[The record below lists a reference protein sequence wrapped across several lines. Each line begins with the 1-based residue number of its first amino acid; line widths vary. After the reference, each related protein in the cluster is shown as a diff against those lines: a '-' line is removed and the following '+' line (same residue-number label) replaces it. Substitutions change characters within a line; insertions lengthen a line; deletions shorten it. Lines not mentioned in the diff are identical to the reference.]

1 MKKLRV
7 KTGNEKGAA
16 IVLVALSMVA
26 LLSAVALAVDVG
38 MLVTARTEAQRVS
51 DLAALAGAGIL
62 AVQPDAEALARSEA
76 IEFALLNTVQG
87 EAAVVL
93 PEDVDVNLDLSTVTV
108 RTIRTQ
114 TRGTPVGTFFARVFG
129 VNSVNITAT
138 ATAIAEPAG
147 LGVETNCLLPIML
160 PDRWAEIVGVGP
172 WEDTDFAGVDDSFDP
187 VIQYP
192 KPGEI
197 DSDDK
202 WDTYI
207 PPVEA
212 EEGIYATG
220 YDENAIGDVIE
231 IHKAGG
237 GGGGLNQSWYYPWTP
252 MDDEDQLLDG
262 GPGAATY
269 LDRFTNCMA
278 ASYGYGDLVLTEPG
292 AMVGPTNTGFDEIYA
307 LDPAVAWLK
316 DPPFPYDE
324 LDGCVWRP
332 AVPAD
337 PPEPAKDAGC
347 TVDSERIRRVP
358 MFDPREAPESGRKA
372 VPLTN
377 FGSVF
382 IEKPEPGNTF
392 TAIWLGT
399 LVSGVNPEPDPIE
412 GLEKYIHLIK

>member
-1 MKKLRV
+1 MAL
-7 KTGNEKGAA
+7 
-16 IVLVALSMVA
+16 IALSMVA

-51 DLAALAGAGIL
+51 DLSALAGAGIL
-62 AVQPDAEALARSEA
+62 AVQPDAEALARITA

-93 PEDVDVNLDLSTVTV
+93 PEDVDVNLDSSTVTV

-129 VNSVNITAT
+129 VNSVDITAT

-147 LGVETNCLLPIML
+147 SGVSTNCLLPIML
-160 PDRWAEIVGVGP
+160 PDRWAEIEGTGP
-172 WEDTDFAGVDDSFDP
+172 WAVDGSHFAGVDDSFDP
-187 VIQYP
+187 RIDEP
-192 KPGEI
+192 KPGEY
-197 DSDDK
+197 DSDGA

-207 PPVEA
+207 PPGPGVL
-212 EEGIYATG
+212 YPTG
-220 YDENAIGDVIE
+220 YDDSVIGDTIE

-252 MDDEDQLLDG
+252 MDAEDQFYDG

-269 LDRFTNCMA
+269 LDRFTNCMVA
-278 ASYGYGDLVLTEPG
+278 TYKYGDFVLTEPG
-292 AMVGPTNTGFDEIYA
+292 AMVGPTNTGFDDIYA
-307 LDPAVAWLK
+307 LDPAVYWEPN
-316 DPPFPYDE
+316 PPAPYGPE
-324 LDGCVWRP
+324 GCVWRP
-332 AVPAD
+332 AVTE
-337 PPEPAKDAGC
+337 PPTDAGC
-347 TVDSERIRRVP
+347 TVVSERIRRVP
-358 MFDPREAPESGRKA
+358 MFDPTQAPASGRKA

-382 IEKPEPGNTF
+382 VAEPQPGNTF

-399 LVSGVNPEPDPIE
+399 LVSVVNPEPDPIE
-412 GLEKYIHLIK
+412 SLPKYIHLIR